1 MTGTGLLAATASA
14 AHPLTAEPPGGGDV
28 GYRDH
33 FYRDG
38 GGACA
43 IMSVAHFPDEVL
55 AFLQMECLAAFRAA
69 VAERC
74 DAVVELG
81 CFDGRALEVARAA
94 GIPYCGVDINSS
106 AVAALRER
114 IAAEGLQAQATT
126 LVGDAQDCVR
136 WSTQVPGQRPL
147 IVLPFNLLG
156 NLPDP
161 RSALLGLRA
170 LGGTLLISVFN
181 EQPRTTAVRR
191 AYYARCMTGLTEPAQ
206 GRYGGAVFRGAQGFR
221 SESFSASALH
231 RLLRECGLA
240 IRSETANRLGR
251 SLTVRRA

>member
-1 MTGTGLLAATASA
+1 MTGTGLLAAPDPALRPA
-14 AHPLTAEPPGGGDV
+14 LHPLSA
-28 GYRDH
+28 GYLDD

-55 AFLQMECLAAFRAA
+55 AFLQLECLAAFQAA

-94 GIPYCGVDINSS
+94 GIPYCGVDVNST
-106 AVAALRER
+106 AVAALRDR
-114 IAAEGLQAQATT
+114 IRDEGLDAQATT
-126 LVGDAQDCVR
+126 LVGDAQESVR
-136 WSTQVPGQRPL
+136 WSAQVPGRRPL

-161 RSALLGLRA
+161 RRALTGLRA
-170 LGGTLLISVFN
+170 LGGTILISVFN

-191 AYYARCMTGLTEPAQ
+191 AYYARCVTALAEPAQ
-206 GRYGGAVFRGAQGFR
+206 GRYGGAVFRGARGFC
-221 SESFSASALH
+221 SESFSAPALH
-231 RLLRECGLA
+231 RLLRECGLV
-240 IRSETANRLGR
+240 IRSQTANRLGR
-251 SLTVRRA
+251 SLAVRGA

>member
-1 MTGTGLLAATASA
+1 MTGTGLLAATQSPP
-14 AHPLTAEPPGGGDV
+14 HPLSAEHL
-28 GYRDH
+28 DH

-38 GGACA
+38 SGACA
-43 IMSVAHFPDEVL
+43 IMSVAHFPDEIL
-55 AFLQMECLAAFRAA
+55 TFLQMECLAAFKTA
-69 VAERC
+69 VAEHC

-94 GIPYCGVDINSS
+94 GVPYCGVDINSG

-114 IAAEGLQAQATT
+114 ICDEGLEAQATT
-126 LVGDAQDCVR
+126 LVGDAQESVR
-136 WSTQVPGQRPL
+136 WSTHVPGRRPL

-161 RSALLGLRA
+161 RRALLGLRA
-170 LGGTLLISVFN
+170 LGGTVLISVFN

-191 AYYARCMTGLTEPAQ
+191 AYYARCMTGLAEPAE

-221 SESFSASALH
+221 SESFSAPALH
-231 RLLRECGLA
+231 RLLRECGLE

-251 SLTVRRA
+251 SLTVGRA